1 MLNLRPLLPPPS
13 TAQVEKA
20 LFLLGR
26 KLGPSKVLTAEESCA
41 AYARDESEA
50 EGRLPHCVVIAE
62 NADDIQSALA
72 AAHEANVPITP
83 RSGGTGRAGGAV
95 PLAGG
100 IVLTTQGMKQIK
112 DIDRRELCCVVEPG
126 VILGDL
132 HDTVEREGLFY
143 PPDANSLLACT
154 LGGNVACN
162 AGGPRA
168 FKYGVTRNYVLGLEA
183 MLIGGQRIFAGRR
196 TIKGVTG
203 YDVASLLV
211 GSEGTLAIF
220 GDITLR
226 LLVKPPAVMTLMAL
240 FDDVQQATRSVG
252 EIITAGLV
260 PRCIEMLDGLTLAA
274 MRAAGNPISERAGA
288 MLLMDVDGD
297 DQKVERDAER
307 IGAICTEAKAQEVLV
322 AQDAAQRERLW
333 AARREMSPAVRRMTK
348 HKLSEDVVVPRR
360 NIGALLDRLAKSCAA
375 LKVKHLTYGHAGD
388 GNLHC
393 NFLWDHDEEAPQVV
407 KAIEQL
413 FRDVVDLQGT
423 LTGEHGVG
431 VLKAPY
437 LHLEQSV
444 ELITLQKQLKSVFDP
459 KNLLNPGKIFGGPGH
474 GAC

>member
-1 MLNLRPLLPPPS
+1 
-13 TAQVEKA
+13 
-20 LFLLGR
+20 
-26 KLGPSKVLTAEESCA
+26 
-41 AYARDESEA
+41 
-50 EGRLPHCVVIAE
+50 
-62 NADDIQSALA
+62 
-72 AAHEANVPITP
+72 
-83 RSGGTGRAGGAV
+83 
-95 PLAGG
+95 
-100 IVLTTQGMKQIK
+100 
-112 DIDRRELCCVVEPG
+112 
-126 VILGDL
+126 
-132 HDTVEREGLFY
+132 
-143 PPDANSLLACT
+143 
-154 LGGNVACN
+154 
-162 AGGPRA
+162 
-168 FKYGVTRNYVLGLEA
+168 
-183 MLIGGQRIFAGRR
+183 
-196 TIKGVTG
+196 
-203 YDVASLLV
+203 
-211 GSEGTLAIF
+211 
-220 GDITLR
+220 
-226 LLVKPPAVMTLMAL
+226 MAL

-252 EIITAGLV
+252 DIIAAGLV

-307 IGAICTEAKAQEVLV
+307 IGAICAEAKAQEVLV

-360 NIGALLDRLAKSCAA
+360 NIGPLLDRLARSCDT

-393 NFLWDHDEEAPQVV
+393 NFLWDDDDEAPRVV

-437 LHLEQSV
+437 LHLEQSA
-444 ELITLQKQLKSVFDP
+444 ELIALQRQIKSVFDP
-459 KNLLNPGKIFGGPGH
+459 KNLLNPGKIFGATGH
-474 GAC
+474 GPC